1 MIALV
6 ITIIVLLILAGVSI
20 ATLTGDNG
28 ILTQASKVNE
38 KTEQSKVEEMT
49 ELAINAL
56 QIKNSGDTNKITPE
70 AIAEQVNED
79 NNRSDVTASSNEFP
93 SYIVYEAEQIK
104 VPVDVNL
111 IIGSDK
117 TSKNDNAIYSADID
131 ESQIAPQELFSYE
144 IISKTSSNTKVATT
158 GSLIGLPQK
167 EARITGIKPE
177 YCNGHGYNPSTV
189 ENDLVDTNYNIKYE
203 GIIDTLII
211 PYQLEIDGEMYK
223 VTEVD
228 LSIEMPRFYLC
239 VNFPSIENII
249 YPNTVKKIIPKADDN
264 QIQGNRNI
272 TISNRLLEIPNNFFR
287 DSEIN
292 DITIPDSVI
301 KIGEKAFWWCESLT
315 NVNLGQGIKKI
326 ERGAFCNCSKL
337 IKINMNNSVTSI
349 DNDAFRKCLS
359 LESIEIP
366 VSVTSI
372 GDYAFNH
379 CSSLSSVTYNGITY
393 TSKSEL
399 ENALK
404 GNGVTLGYSIFPY
417 TCLSN

>member
-56 QIKNSGDTNKITPE
+56 QIKNSGDTNKMTPE

-177 YCNGHGYNPSTV
+177 YCNGHGYNPSTG

-203 GIIDTLII
+203 GITDTLII

-404 GNGVTLGYSIFPY
+404 GNGVTLGYSIFSY
-417 TCLSN
+417 TGLSN

>member
-6 ITIIVLLILAGVSI
+6 IIIIVLLILAGVSI

-117 TSKNDNAIYSADID
+117 TSKNDNAIYSEDID

-177 YCNGHGYNPSTV
+177 YCNGHGYNPSTG

-203 GIIDTLII
+203 GITDTLII

-404 GNGVTLGYSIFPY
+404 GNGVTLGYSIFSY
-417 TCLSN
+417 TGLSN

>member
-177 YCNGHGYNPSTV
+177 YCNGHGYNPSTG

-404 GNGVTLGYSIFPY
+404 GNGVTLGYSIFSY
-417 TCLSN
+417 TGLSN

>member
-56 QIKNSGDTNKITPE
+56 QIKNSEDTNKITPE

-177 YCNGHGYNPSTV
+177 YCNGHGYNPSTG

-203 GIIDTLII
+203 GITDTLII

-404 GNGVTLGYSIFPY
+404 GNGVTLGYSIFSY
-417 TCLSN
+417 TGLSN

>member
-177 YCNGHGYNPSTV
+177 YCNGHGYNPSTG

-203 GIIDTLII
+203 GITDTLII

-404 GNGVTLGYSIFPY
+404 GNGVTLGYSIFSY
-417 TCLSN
+417 TGLSN

>member
-56 QIKNSGDTNKITPE
+56 QIKNSGDTNKMTPE

-177 YCNGHGYNPSTV
+177 YCNGHGYNPSTG

-203 GIIDTLII
+203 GITDTLII

-326 ERGAFCNCSKL
+326 ERGTFCNCSKL

-404 GNGVTLGYSIFPY
+404 GNGVTLGYSIFSY
-417 TCLSN
+417 TGLSN

>member
-38 KTEQSKVEEMT
+38 KIEQSKVEEMT

-56 QIKNSGDTNKITPE
+56 QIKNSEDTNKITPE

-177 YCNGHGYNPSTV
+177 YCNGHGYNPSTG

-203 GIIDTLII
+203 GITDTLII

-349 DNDAFRKCLS
+349 DNDAFRQCFS

-404 GNGVTLGYSIFPY
+404 GNGVTLGYSIFSY
-417 TCLSN
+417 TGLSN

>member
-38 KTEQSKVEEMT
+38 ETEQSKVEEMT

-56 QIKNSGDTNKITPE
+56 QIKNSGDTNKMTPE

-177 YCNGHGYNPSTV
+177 YCNGHGYNPSTG

-203 GIIDTLII
+203 GITDTLII

-404 GNGVTLGYSIFPY
+404 GNGVTLGYSIFSY
-417 TCLSN
+417 TGLSN

>member
-56 QIKNSGDTNKITPE
+56 QIKNSGDTNKMTPE

-177 YCNGHGYNPSTV
+177 YCNGHGYNPSTG

-404 GNGVTLGYSIFPY
+404 GNGVTLGYSIFSY
-417 TCLSN
+417 TGLSN